1 MARRIVTPDGT
12 GLHVQES
19 GPSRA
24 PVTVLLAHGWTLDER
39 CWAPVADMLATGGAS
54 TGLYPRVVRYDH
66 RAHGRSDDTPASSM
80 TLEQLADDMAE
91 VIAQVCPSGPLV
103 LAGHSMGGMTVMT
116 LAQRYPDLVAER
128 VRGVALV
135 ATASG
140 GLDGAA
146 TLGLHGRP
154 ARTFLAGKQR
164 VEGSRRWT
172 ERRELT
178 RHPVLMRPGMRAML
192 LGRRPGPQALRL
204 TCEAIAGCR
213 PTTVSGF
220 TQTLTTHE
228 RDAALAAFA
237 DMPVE
242 VMVGSRDRLTPPRLA
257 HRIRT
262 HLPRSAMTIFPD
274 AGHMLPV
281 ERVDSVGT
289 RIAALARQATEVG
302 PDERHARTARQI
314 NS

>member
-1 MARRIVTPDGT
+1 MARRIVTRDGT

-19 GPSRA
+19 GPPAA

-39 CWAPVADMLATGGAS
+39 CWAPVADRLAEGSGGLGAPS
-54 TGLYPRVVRYDH
+54 RVVRYDH
-66 RAHGRSDDTPASSM
+66 RAHGRSDDTPAPSM

-116 LAQRYPDLVAER
+116 LAQRHPDLVAER

-140 GLDGAA
+140 GLGGAA
-146 TLGLHGRP
+146 TLGLRGRP
-154 ARTFLAGKQR
+154 AQAFLAGKQR
-164 VEGSRRWT
+164 VEDSPRWT

-178 RHPVLMRPGMRAML
+178 RHPLLMRPGMRAML
-192 LGRRPGPQALRL
+192 LGRRPGPQAVRL
-204 TCEAIAGCR
+204 TCESVAGCR

-220 TQTLTTHE
+220 TPTLTTHE

-242 VMVGSRDRLTPPRLA
+242 VMVGSRDRLTPPRLTN
-257 HRIRT
+257 RIRR
-262 HLPRSAMTIFPD
+262 HLPRSAMMIFPD

-281 ERVDSVGT
+281 ERVDGVTT
-289 RIAALARQATEVG
+289 RIAALARQAAAAPSEQSA
-302 PDERHARTARQI
+302 DAL
-314 NS
+314 